1 MLVRI
6 EINYLVPLEMIL
18 AAPIYLPWAC
28 GRRKGSH
35 ATASKPEENG
45 DFCTIPLYI

>member
-1 MLVRI
+1 MLVSI
-6 EINYLVPLEMIL
+6 EIDYLVPFEMIL
-18 AAPIYLPWAC
+18 ATLIYLPWAC